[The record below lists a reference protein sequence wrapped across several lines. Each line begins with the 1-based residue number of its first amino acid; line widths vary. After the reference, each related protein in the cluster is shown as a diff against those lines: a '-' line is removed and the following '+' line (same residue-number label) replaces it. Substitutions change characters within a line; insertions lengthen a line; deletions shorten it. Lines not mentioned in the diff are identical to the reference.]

1 MPAWKLLLSNK
12 ISNKVVDVTILDS
25 RPQVFQ
31 PGPVGPPERVPFM
44 AQLHGLKNRLARTI
58 LLLAGVAVH

>member
-1 MPAWKLLLSNK
+1 M
-12 ISNKVVDVTILDS
+12 TILDS
-25 RPQVFQ
+25 RPQVFD

-58 LLLAGVAVH
+58 LRLAGVAVH